1 MNYKYRFITGK
12 LHKYLAHFPVAIIT
26 GARQVGKTTLLKEV
40 LASSHELIVFDP
52 VIDVENAARE
62 PELFFK
68 NHPGPLVLDEIQYV
82 PQLIPVIKRIVD
94 LEKSPGKFVLTG
106 SQQWGVMKNIAESLA
121 GRAIISNLAG
131 FSLSEICNTQE
142 KKNWIQN
149 IFDPG
154 GIPAEEQRFFR
165 PPFPLMEHIF
175 RGQLPEAQDL
185 PQDLISDFLESY
197 ISTYIERDIR
207 LQADISDLQLFN
219 RFYRLCGALSARE
232 MNYSQLG
239 RDIDISPQTAKRW
252 IDILK
257 STFQWLEIPAYSGS
271 TVKRVSGKPK
281 GYLSDTGLAAR
292 SLYISSP
299 RALASHP
306 NWGNLAETLAVT
318 DLLKE
323 ISFMESSP
331 GIYHWRSH
339 SGAEVDLI
347 LERDGIFFP
356 IEIKATS
363 RPGRKDTLGIKAF
376 RETYPNI
383 TISTGVVIHFGDS
396 NLRLSEQDI
405 GISYF
410 SL

>member
-1 MNYKYRFITGK
+1 MDYRYRHITEK
-12 LHKYLAHFPVAIIT
+12 LLKHLAHFPVVVIT
-26 GARQVGKTTLLKEV
+26 GARQVGKTTLLKNL

-52 VIDVENAARE
+52 VLDIENASKE

-82 PQLIPVIKRIVD
+82 PRLIPVIKRLVD
-94 LEKSPGKFVLTG
+94 SNRKPGMFVVTG

-121 GRAIISNLAG
+121 GRAIISKLSG
-131 FSLSEICNTQE
+131 FSLSEAGSS
-142 KKNWIQN
+142 KGGKNWIRN
-149 IFDPG
+149 IFETENCPVDNAQF
-154 GIPAEEQRFFR
+154 IQ

-175 RGQLPEAQDL
+175 RGQLPEAQGLPVDL
-185 PQDLISDFLESY
+185 VSDFLESY

-219 RFYRLCGALSARE
+219 RFYRLCGALSGQE
-232 MNYSQLG
+232 VNYAQLG
-239 RDIDISPQTAKRW
+239 RDIDLSPQTAKRW
-252 IDILK
+252 MDILK
-257 STFQWLEIPAYSGS
+257 STFQWIEIPAYSGN
-271 TVKRVSGKPK
+271 TVKRISGKPK

-292 SLYISSP
+292 SLFISSP

-306 NWGNLAETLAVT
+306 NWGTLVETLVVT
-318 DLLKE
+318 DILKE
-323 ISFMESSP
+323 ISFMDSP
-331 GIYHWRSH
+331 PGVYHWRSH

-347 LERDGIFFP
+347 LEMDGKFLP
-356 IEIKATS
+356 IEIKATA

-376 RETYPNI
+376 RETYPNLHV
-383 TISTGVVIHFGDS
+383 TDGVVIHFGDS
-396 NLRLSEQDI
+396 NLRLSEQDA